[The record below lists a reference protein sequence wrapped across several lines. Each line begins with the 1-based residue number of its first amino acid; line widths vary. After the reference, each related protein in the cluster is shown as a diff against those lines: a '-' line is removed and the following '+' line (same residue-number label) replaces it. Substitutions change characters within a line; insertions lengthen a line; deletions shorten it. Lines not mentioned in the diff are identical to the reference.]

1 MATADK
7 NTPKAPDIDAPQDF
21 GTDAELS
28 ARAENDLMNLL
39 RIGRYPAYRTLR
51 CLGVT
56 IGVRVRGEKA

>member
-1 MATADK
+1 MANADK
-7 NTPKAPDIDAPQDF
+7 HTIEVPDIDTPQDL